1 MQKRK
6 RGRQSQLFCHS
17 HPHRIDATC
26 HLTAM
31 EGRGKGRE
39 ELGVEEAFAF
49 VLTFRVRVDGQV
61 VLPHPA
67 GRSTNKLF
75 PIVSQRQ
82 TNDCGALS
90 VSRPL
95 SLSPTSLQTEGDS
108 NNGVGTGG
116 AGNGSQ
122 RLSSASPPPLPI
134 TKMTCGPSHGG
145 PTTAVGL
152 SFTGRSSHSSG
163 IFQNLSI

>member
-17 HPHRIDATC
+17 HPHKINAMC

-49 VLTFRVRVDGQV
+49 VFESMGKWYYRIPQEDQ
-61 VLPHPA
+61 
-67 GRSTNKLF
+67 
-75 PIVSQRQ
+75 Q
-82 TNDCGALS
+82 TNCFLS
-90 VSRPL
+90 LARGRPMTAVPCPYPGL
-95 SLSPTSLQTEGDS
+95 SLSATSLPTEGGRDERDS
-108 NNGVGTGG
+108 NNGVGTGE

-122 RLSSASPPPLPI
+122 RLSSASPPLPI